1 MRLKYSN
8 SVKMPINRTEVGME
22 LYQIYQFLAFA
33 ECGSVTQAAQ
43 NANTSQPS
51 LSRAIRKLEKELDV
65 PLFTRTANSIA
76 LNEYGKY
83 AVEYARRIVDDIEQF
98 KLSVRDYYQC
108 THTVTIAAD
117 APAPLW
123 MLPPVFAECYPESAI
138 ASQMSDESHIELG
151 LKVGSIQIG
160 VFRKYIN
167 DENYFCRK
175 CGEEWLYFSV
185 PPTHHLAQRQSVTFA
200 DIDGETM
207 LLMKDIGFWQAVHTE
222 WTPHSKFLI
231 QDEHYNFS
239 TLVNTSSLPS
249 FSSNLTLNHPDF
261 TSDRVNIPIA
271 DDAAKTEYYAVCLRS
286 DYERFRKFFA
296 ALKS

>member
-1 MRLKYSN
+1 
-8 SVKMPINRTEVGME
+8 ME

-33 ECGSVTQAAQ
+33 ECGNVTQAAQ

-51 LSRAIRKLEKELDV
+51 LSRAIRKLEQELEV
-65 PLFTRTANSIA
+65 PLFSRTANTIA
-76 LNEYGKY
+76 LNEYGRY
-83 AVEYARRIVDDIEQF
+83 AVEYARRIADDIEQL
-98 KLSVRDYYQC
+98 KTSVRDYYRR

-123 MLPPVFAECYPESAI
+123 TLPSVFAEMYPDSAI
-138 ASQMSDESHIELG
+138 ASEMFDESRIVSG
-151 LKVGSIQIG
+151 LNDGSVQIG
-160 VFRKYIN
+160 IFRKAIN
-167 DENYFCRK
+167 DEKYFCKK
-175 CGEEWLYFSV
+175 CGEEQLYFSV
-185 PPTHHLAQRQSVTFA
+185 PATHRLSNSKSVTFA

-207 LLMKDIGFWQAVHTE
+207 LLMSDIGFWNAVHTE
-222 WTPHSKFLI
+222 WMPHSKFLI
-231 QDEHYNFS
+231 QSERDNFS